1 MLDAIADAGAS
12 RGSLYHY
19 FPGGKT
25 QLIEEATVA
34 ACEEYTAAFALIED
48 LDATEAIP
56 ALVGYWRAQVEAT
69 NYSAGCPVVAAA
81 LSGVETEGA
90 RAQAGTGFA
99 TWTGS
104 IERMLLTS
112 RVPAARAGALASLML
127 SAIEGAVIV
136 SLAQRSADPI
146 EQAAAELLRVVE
158 AARGGIGSSPAAE
171 LRPSDES
178 PSNLSPAHA
187 TGEAGSLD

>member
-81 LSGVETEGA
+81 LSGEETEGA

-158 AARGGIGSSPAAE
+158 AARA
-171 LRPSDES
+171 
-178 PSNLSPAHA
+178 
-187 TGEAGSLD
+187 